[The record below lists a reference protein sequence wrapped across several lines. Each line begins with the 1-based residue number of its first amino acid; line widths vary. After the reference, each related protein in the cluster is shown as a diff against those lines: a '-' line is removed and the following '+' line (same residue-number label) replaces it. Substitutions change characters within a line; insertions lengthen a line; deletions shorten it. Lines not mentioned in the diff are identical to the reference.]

1 MYSGI
6 IFSFGANG
14 ENVPGGLK
22 DSKNQIKFS
31 SAKLAREIVYWYNNH
46 PSFEQY
52 QLDLINVKNVTIIG
66 NGNVSIDIA
75 RIFLRNP
82 NELALT

>member
-14 ENVPGGLK
+14 ENVPLGLT
-22 DSKNQIKFS
+22 DLNDNMKFS
-31 SAKLAREIVYWYNNH
+31 SVKLAREIVYWYNNH

-52 QLDLINVKNVTIIG
+52 RLDLTNVKNLTIIG
-66 NGNVSIDIA
+66 NGNVAIDIA
-75 RIFLRNP
+75 RIFLRKP